1 MQQSES
7 EAVAGAGAWGSV
19 FVAVFIR
26 LKGSMTIWKPFMGKL
41 ASSQYYKFALL
52 TFWLVSS
59 PSTAVETWETF
70 AANHVKSR
78 CNKSGCS
85 GLVPTGKC
93 VDGSRNL
100 SLLLWCCS
108 RIPAVLPQS
117 LFPARFQP
125 IIVIA
130 FPLGNRRFPTISFKI
145 YSEIAWMTTIHPP
158 HCRIR
163 DHSVD
168 FLSLR
173 SEPLIVLAVLSGRSS
188 LCASA
193 SMAAEASF
201 LFICLCPMGGWSVCL
216 WVWGGG
222 TWALLPGSCH
232 VCAQAFPGSKSAE
245 LVTAEAMKR
254 LWQMWVCSLILYE
267 YWICFFFRGRVALC
281 LRCCSLFIIC
291 RLCTILEW
299 GVANGSSK
307 VASWRYILAGEM
319 QERTRKQKGSVG
331 AMKMDPCCRPRKS
344 FRSMF

>member
-26 LKGSMTIWKPFMGKL
+26 LKGSVTIWKPFMGKL

-130 FPLGNRRFPTISFKI
+130 FPLGNRRFPSISFKI

-222 TWALLPGSCH
+222 DLSSAPWVLPCLCPGFSREQISRAGDSRSHEKTVADVSLLPNTLWILNLLFLQGEGGSLSALL
-232 VCAQAFPGSKSAE
+232 
-245 LVTAEAMKR
+245 LVIYH
-254 LWQMWVCSLILYE
+254 L
-267 YWICFFFRGRVALC
+267 
-281 LRCCSLFIIC
+281 
-291 RLCTILEW
+291 
-299 GVANGSSK
+299 
-307 VASWRYILAGEM
+307 
-319 QERTRKQKGSVG
+319 
-331 AMKMDPCCRPRKS
+331 
-344 FRSMF
+344 